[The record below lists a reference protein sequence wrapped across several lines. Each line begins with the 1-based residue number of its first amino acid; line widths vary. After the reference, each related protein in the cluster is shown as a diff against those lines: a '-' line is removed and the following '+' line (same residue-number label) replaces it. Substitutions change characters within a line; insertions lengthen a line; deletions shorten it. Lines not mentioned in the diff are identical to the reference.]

1 MSIIE
6 VKNLTYSYIGSID
19 NVFENENFI
28 LDSNWK
34 LGLIGR
40 NGYGKTTLLNIL
52 MGNLKY
58 QGSINTNL
66 EFDYFPYDI
75 KDESN
80 LTLYAIE
87 EIKGD
92 IELWKLEK
100 ELNLLSLDI
109 EVLYRP
115 FNSLSRGEQTK
126 VLLATLF
133 ISENKFLLIDEPTN
147 NLDILGRQQVSN
159 YLNSKSGYIVV
170 SHDRNFLDNTVDHIL
185 ALEKNK
191 INIISGN
198 YSTWKENKNLE
209 DNFEIAENQKLR
221 KEIKRLK
228 QASREKSNWSDKVES
243 SKKGSREKLDKGFI
257 GHKSAKMMKLS
268 KNLEKRQNDIIEDKQ
283 NLLKNI
289 DSIEKLDIEPIEH
302 HQNNYI
308 TVENLS
314 VYYDNKKI
322 FKEIEFV
329 LNNGDVLVLEGKN
342 GSGKTSLINLLLG
355 SEISYKG
362 EIKMANNLKIS
373 YLPQNFD
380 YLEGFLDDFIIE
392 NNIDKT
398 KFFTILRK
406 LGFSR
411 NQFLLPMENYSSGQR
426 KKVLIAKSLCE
437 EAHIYIWDEPLNY
450 LDLISRIQL
459 ENMILK
465 YSPTMIIVE
474 HDKVFVDKIATD
486 IVKLVRV

>member
-75 KDESN
+75 KDENN

-100 ELNLLSLDI
+100 ELNLLSMDI

-115 FNSLSRGEQTK
+115 YNSLSRGEQTK

-147 NLDILGRQQVSN
+147 NLDILGREQVSN

-268 KNLEKRQNDIIEDKQ
+268 KNLEKRHNEIIEDKQ
-283 NLLKNI
+283 KLLKNI
-289 DSIEKLDIEPIEH
+289 DSIEKLDIEPISH

-314 VYYDNKKI
+314 VYYDNRKI

-355 SEISYKG
+355 CEISYKG
-362 EIKMANNLKIS
+362 EIKLANNLKIS

-459 ENMILK
+459 ENMILV

>member
-283 NLLKNI
+283 KLLKNI
-289 DSIEKLDIEPIEH
+289 DSIEKLDIELMEH

-329 LNNGDVLVLEGKN
+329 LNNGDVIVLEGKN